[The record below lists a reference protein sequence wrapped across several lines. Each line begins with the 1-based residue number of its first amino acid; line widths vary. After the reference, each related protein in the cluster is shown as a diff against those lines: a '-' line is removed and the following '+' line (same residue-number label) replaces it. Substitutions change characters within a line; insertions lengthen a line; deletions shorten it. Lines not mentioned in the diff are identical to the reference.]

1 MYLYKVRYTVEYRK
15 KGEIMIST
23 YDDEIDTIT
32 QIMIDW
38 FTNRI
43 RQLDEFNQDQIY
55 QSTLMID
62 EKTPLPC
69 IGFYR
74 NRIEPYK
81 GNDKCVGKEKYSFD
95 FAVCYFTNST
105 TPEYYNNVLYHF
117 EEKVLIDIARLINN
131 DNLPTHQD
139 YEYMSEALSIDDITF
154 KSSTITT
161 ILTNGTN
168 YNWGNMVRMIYQV
181 DFSIDVNKL

>member
-1 MYLYKVRYTVEYRK
+1 MKLFIKNWYEDKRSYRVIQLRGKYRK
-15 KGEIMIST
+15 DHRVCTGT
-23 YDDEIDTIT
+23 
-32 QIMIDW
+32 
-38 FTNRI
+38 
-43 RQLDEFNQDQIY
+43 
-55 QSTLMID
+55 
-62 EKTPLPC
+62 
-69 IGFYR
+69 GFYR
-74 NRIEPYK
+74 NRIEPYE

-95 FAVCYFTNST
+95 FAVCYFTNPT

>member
-1 MYLYKVRYTVEYRK
+1 
-15 KGEIMIST
+15 MIST

-74 NRIEPYK
+74 NRIEPYE
-81 GNDKCVGKEKYSFD
+81 GNDKCVGREKYSFD
-95 FAVCYFTNST
+95 FAVCYFTNPT

>member
-1 MYLYKVRYTVEYRK
+1 MQ

-38 FTNRI
+38 FTKRI

-95 FAVCYFTNST
+95 FAVCYFTNPT
-105 TPEYYNNVLYHF
+105 TPEYYNNVLSIFNPITEIFPDKF
-117 EEKVLIDIARLINN
+117 EKE
-131 DNLPTHQD
+131 
-139 YEYMSEALSIDDITF
+139 
-154 KSSTITT
+154 
-161 ILTNGTN
+161 
-168 YNWGNMVRMIYQV
+168 
-181 DFSIDVNKL
+181 NKFDKFNCGKLYS